1 MNLKNILNKLLR
13 RSKLDTTN
21 IQVLCDGYH
30 TYKIQPGSVPP
41 KFQVKD
47 QLQTVLIC
55 DDKIIGYYPS
65 VYYENDER
73 KIHFIDL
80 DGKCPIITQR

>member
-1 MNLKNILNKLLR
+1 MTLKNILNKLLR
-13 RSKLDTTN
+13 RTKLEANTQ
-21 IQVLCDGYH
+21 ICFISEGHV
-30 TYKIQPGSVPP
+30 YKIQSGIVPP
-41 KFQVKD
+41 GFQVKD
-47 QLQTVLIC
+47 QPQTVLIC